1 MIVFDL
7 RCTHGDV
14 FEAWFASTAAF
25 EEQRDRG
32 LVACPLCGDT
42 DIEKAVMAPRVA
54 AKGNRAAPVSPDG
67 AKAML
72 KALASAQAEA
82 LRDSRWVGAGFASEA
97 RAMHL
102 GERSRET
109 IHGVA
114 TAHEAKTLADEGI
127 AVTPLPLPVTPPE
140 ATN

>member
-7 RCTHGDV
+7 RCARGDV

-25 EEQRDRG
+25 NEQRERG
-32 LVACPLCGDT
+32 LVSCPVCGDVAV
-42 DIEKAVMAPRVA
+42 EKAVMAPRIA
-54 AKGNRAAPVSPDG
+54 AKGNRAVAPAA

-72 KALASAQAEA
+72 KALASAQADA
-82 LRDSRWVGAGFASEA
+82 LRDSRWVGDRFANEA

-102 GERSRET
+102 GEQAREI

-114 TAHEAKTLADEGI
+114 TAAEAKSLSEEGV
-127 AVTPLPLPVTPPE
+127 AVMPLLLPVVPPE
-140 ATN
+140 VVN

>member
-7 RCTHGDV
+7 RCGRGDV

-25 EEQRDRG
+25 DDQRERG
-32 LVACPLCGDT
+32 LVACPVCGDVAV
-42 DIEKAVMAPRVA
+42 EKAVMAPRVA
-54 AKGNRAAPVSPDG
+54 AKGNRGVAPAA

-72 KALASAQAEA
+72 KALASAQADA
-82 LRDSRWVGAGFASEA
+82 LRDSRWVGDRFASEA

-102 GERSRET
+102 GEQSRET

-114 TAHEAKTLADEGI
+114 TASEAQSLSEEGI
-127 AVTPLPLPVTPPE
+127 AVTPLPLPVVPPE
-140 ATN
+140 AAN